1 MKYVLF
7 SRPRHDIT
15 MEYLSYYSKE
25 LVKLAEDCGLKAIDI
40 EKEGANKENITG
52 RIIKQKPGLIIFNGH
67 GTTKTIC
74 GHKNEIIISCDE
86 NAEVLK
92 NTITYSLSCS
102 SAAKLG
108 VEVVNKGAFA
118 FIGYKFDF
126 AIGKDPDSEASPRR
140 DKIAKFFL
148 EPSNILAYNLIQGNS
163 AKYAVS
169 IAKEK
174 MKDSISYLSTT
185 KDFPE
190 AIHYAPYLYGNYA
203 GLVIRGD
210 ERASM

>member
-1 MKYVLF
+1 MKCILF
-7 SRPRHDIT
+7 SRPKHDVT
-15 MEYLSYYSKE
+15 MEYLFYYSKD
-25 LVKLAEDCGLKAIDI
+25 LIKLSESEGLKII
-40 EKEGANKENITG
+40 NKEKEEVNRKIITE
-52 RIIKQKPGLIIFNGH
+52 IIEKQKPDLIIFNGH
-67 GTTKTIC
+67 GSAKTIC
-74 GHKNEIIISCDE
+74 GHKNEAIILSDE

-108 VEVVNKGAFA
+108 IDAVNKGAIA

-148 EPSNILAYNLIQGNS
+148 EPSNILAFYLIQGGN
-163 AKYAVS
+163 AKTAVLK
-169 IAKEK
+169 AKEK
-174 MKDSISYLSTT
+174 MMENISYLSTT

-190 AIHYAPYLYGNYA
+190 AIHYAPYLYGNYV
-203 GLVIRGD
+203 GLVIRGN
-210 ERASM
+210 EEASI